1 MVLLMS
7 LSFVQAIVIGLFSC
21 HFFATLFQTQ
31 FICLDRLAVF
41 VVTVNGNLQ
50 LMALIEQIRN
60 TLVVGLFIQFEFD

>member
-1 MVLLMS
+1 MS

-21 HFFATLFQTQ
+21 NFFATLFLSTQ

-50 LMALIEQIRN
+50 LMALIEQIRD
-60 TLVVGLFIQFEFD
+60 TLVAGLFIQFEFD